1 VKNQP
6 DLIAYGPQPTVNLVK
21 RDKEKMIFMVTVY
34 VGGFSTIV
42 VPGLPSPSRLLKDS
56 GKRDHYFLTGFFFVT
71 QRVSGV
77 HDSS

>member
-1 VKNQP
+1 MKM
-6 DLIAYGPQPTVNLVK
+6 DTA
-21 RDKEKMIFMVTVY
+21 KMIFRVTVY

-42 VPGLPSPSRLLKDS
+42 VPGLPSPSRLSKDS

>member
-1 VKNQP
+1 VKSQP

-42 VPGLPSPSRLLKDS
+42 VPG
-56 GKRDHYFLTGFFFVT
+56 FL
-71 QRVSGV
+71 
-77 HDSS
+77 HHPDY

>member
-1 VKNQP
+1 MIHYQQCV
-6 DLIAYGPQPTVNLVK
+6 VK
-21 RDKEKMIFMVTVY
+21 RDKAKMIIMVTVC

-42 VPGLPSPSRLLKDS
+42 VPGLPSLSRLLKDS

-71 QRVSGV
+71 QRVLGV